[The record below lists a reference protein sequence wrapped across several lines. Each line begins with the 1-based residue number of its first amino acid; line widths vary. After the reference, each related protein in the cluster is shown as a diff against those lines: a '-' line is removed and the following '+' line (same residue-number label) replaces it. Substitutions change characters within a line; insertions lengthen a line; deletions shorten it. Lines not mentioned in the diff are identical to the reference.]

1 MTRTEKLISLF
12 PENAD
17 AMLITS
23 EISIRYFTDFPFTD
37 GCLLIT
43 RERPY
48 LITDF
53 RYIEAARAACPSFT
67 VLMYETGPDSL
78 FGEIFEKH
86 SVKTLLYEDACL
98 SARSLHGRQERF
110 KNVTFSPA
118 GDIVSSLMAVK
129 DEGEYKSIL
138 SAQRIAEEALVG
150 IFAYLSPE
158 MTEREL
164 AMELEYAMRREG
176 AEEKAFDIIAI
187 TGTSTSLPHGVPQ
200 NRPLQSG
207 FLTLDYG
214 AKVNGYCSDMTRTLC
229 LGRADEEM
237 KKVYQTVLDAQKAA
251 LEAILN
257 GERHCRTID
266 AIARSYIDKAG
277 YGGRFGHGLGH
288 GVGLRI
294 HEAPRLSPLCSEDA
308 YLKPGHIVTVEPGIY
323 LEGKFG
329 VRIEDLVYIRENDAV
344 NLTSAPKELMEL

>member
-1 MTRTEKLISLF
+1 MTRTEKLIALF
-12 PENAD
+12 PETAD

-23 EISIRYFTDFPFTD
+23 EISIRYFTGFPFTD

-43 RERPY
+43 RETPY

-53 RYIEAARAACPSFT
+53 RYIEAAKAACPSFE
-67 VLMYETGPDSL
+67 VLMYETGMDSR
-78 FGEIFEKH
+78 FGEIFEKENI
-86 SVKTLLYEDACL
+86 KTLLYEDAYL
-98 SARSLHGRQERF
+98 PARTLHGWQERF
-110 KNVTFSPA
+110 SDINFTPA

-138 SAQRIAEEALVG
+138 KAQRIAEEALVG

-187 TGTSTSLPHGVPQ
+187 TGASTSLPHGVPQ
-200 NRPLQSG
+200 DRPLQSG

-266 AIARSYIDKAG
+266 GIARSYIEKAG
-277 YGGRFGHGLGH
+277 YGGCFGHGLGH

-294 HEAPRLSPLCSEDA
+294 HESPRLSPHCPDDA
-308 YLKPGHIVTVEPGIY
+308 YLRPGHIVTVEPGIY

-329 VRIEDLVYIRENDAV
+329 VRIEDLVYIREDGAV
-344 NLTSAPKELMEL
+344 NLTAAPKELMEL